1 MSTSH
6 NPAFTGSHGTAAS
19 RFSAVRPRYTWRRTT
34 TTTVY
39 QITDRLHDGR
49 TARVPGNQ
57 ISATVSAWLAELGA
71 HSPLVDDLSRAVSTG
86 DWPATH
92 AISERL
98 SVDIAVAA

>member
-6 NPAFTGSHGTAAS
+6 HPALTGSFGKAAS
-19 RFSAVRPRYTWRRTT
+19 RLGAWRHTRA
-34 TTTVY
+34 TTVY

-49 TARVPGNQ
+49 TARVPGHQ
-57 ISATVSAWLAELGA
+57 ISATVSAWLAELDA
-71 HSPLVDDLSRAVSTG
+71 QSPLVDDLSRAVNAG

-92 AISERL
+92 AISEHL